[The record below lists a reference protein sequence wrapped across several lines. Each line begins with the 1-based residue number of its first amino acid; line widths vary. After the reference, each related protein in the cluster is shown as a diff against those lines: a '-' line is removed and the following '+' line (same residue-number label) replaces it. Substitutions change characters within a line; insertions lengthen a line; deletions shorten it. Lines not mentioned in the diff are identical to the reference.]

1 MKAPIATVLASLLLL
16 QGCAAA
22 VVATTAGAVT
32 AATDRRTIGSQIDD
46 NNIEIKS
53 VFAIKELSEEA
64 KNANISVASVNG
76 IVLLVG
82 QVRNDRLK
90 ADVENSLKGIE
101 GIRQV
106 HNQLRVNS
114 NISINTKTHDVWLT
128 SKVKSR
134 FLTTENISFNNIKVI
149 TENGEVFLLGLV
161 SKDEAA
167 LAVELARNI
176 NGVERVIKVFEYL

>member
-1 MKAPIATVLASLLLL
+1 MNKSVTLLLGSLLLL

-53 VFAIKELSEEA
+53 MFAIKALSEDA
-64 KNANISVASVNG
+64 KNSNISVASVNG

-82 QVRNDRLK
+82 QVNSENLK
-90 ADVENSLKGIE
+90 QDVEKALSGIE

-106 HNQLRVNS
+106 HNQLRISS
-114 NISINTKTHDVWLT
+114 NISISTKTHDVWLT
-128 SKVKSR
+128 SKVKSKL
-134 FLTTENISFNNIKVI
+134 LTTENVSFNNIKVV

-161 SKDEAA
+161 SQQEAA
-167 LAVELARNI
+167 LAVELARHI
-176 NGVERVIKVFEYL
+176 SGVERVIKVFEYL